1 MSAKRRPLTGQY
13 EADFPLPKRPRADQN
28 PCDVERGQDLNSY
41 STQSH
46 ADYTIAWICALHLE
60 LAASRL
66 MFDEEHP
73 SLPAYEEDRNVYV
86 LGRIAQHNVVMTALP
101 VVYGKVNAA
110 LVATHLKR
118 TFPNIRAT
126 LMVGIGGGAPNQ
138 ADLYLGD
145 VVVGTRVMEYDL
157 GKAKGDGQFEITPSD
172 KHPSPLLRGAFT
184 SLRSKHGLDRWS
196 PRAQEVLRTQLPQYC
211 RPTQPDRLFQASYQ
225 HPKDNEDCDHCDQ
238 TKLQTRRQR
247 LNENFFIH
255 YGGVASGDS
264 VNKDVSKRDTV
275 ARKLDII
282 CFEMEAAG
290 IMDSLQCLPIR
301 GICDYSDSHKNKKW
315 QHYAAATAASYA
327 KELLETIPVVSISRV
342 PSSFN
347 ISSVSHD
354 DSGHAPVAIDRKQ
367 TLLELIDFPQS
378 NTRKDTIRAEQGKTC
393 RWFLTHPK
401 YLFWADLT
409 RDTESGSLLWLRGK
423 AGAGKSTLLKFL
435 FLDSKKKQKDATV
448 VSFFFNAR
456 GDTLEKTIAGMYRSI
471 LWQML
476 TLLPDLQSVL
486 DDFEIIPANRELV
499 CPDLVALKTLLNNAV
514 LRLGNRPLLCFIDA
528 LDECDEDDARDMVE
542 YFENLIDE
550 AQTEGINVRV
560 VFSSRPY
567 PYIHMEERYRVTLEN
582 EAGHGQDLAQYV
594 KKCLKIPA
602 RPRVELEQTILE
614 KASGVFMW
622 VVLVVGILN
631 KEAGRGGLA
640 LRKRLSEI
648 PPTLSQL
655 FKDILTR
662 DQERP
667 EELRRCVL
675 WILCARRPLTSGE
688 FCHAMWVGGLATG
701 DVDNEIPDA
710 ADEESNA
717 ILATSS
723 SKGLIEVVPIKKK
736 QAIVQFI
743 HESVRDY
750 LVKDKGL
757 QELWPDIGFDW
768 EGISHELLRNDCE
781 AYLDHCLIPL
791 AKSPFTSAVNDA
803 KSSDNDN
810 EIAQG
815 SGDDAAIEGPA
826 EQSFPDPPLDDTHL
840 PNANASL
847 VLAEYATQNILHH
860 ANQAALSTPQE
871 DFLVR
876 FFDKWDSATLD
887 VYQPVK
893 KRRFGNYATPLQ
905 MLAALGTDHL
915 VRLYCEKME
924 SISDSHHHT
933 RWHPLMIAMAN
944 GHRNTAAALLGIP
957 SMVHEG
963 IDLMMTAQG
972 ETDVK
977 GFYRMS
983 PMTWA
988 AGENRCALMTL
999 LAKNGASMLKEDNVR
1014 STPLQRAEQHGQLRA
1029 LRVLVDGGVSSSDV
1043 SWHMAV
1049 FLALIHGRETAVVAF
1064 LQDFESWRK
1073 VPAGQI
1079 SGSGDWLESSA
1090 FCGSEEV
1097 VRLLLRQGTNPNGS
1111 GSTIDNPIAAAASEG
1126 HGQIVELLA
1135 DHGADLNRTR
1145 YGKTALMCA
1154 SQRGHLGIAQFLIH
1168 RGADLHLRNSEG
1180 KSALDLA
1187 LEKGNE
1193 DIAQLLRQE
1202 IDIEAYHASCR
1213 SLQ

>member
-1 MSAKRRPLTGQY
+1 MSTKRRPSTGKY
-13 EADFPLPKRPRADQN
+13 EADFRLPKRSRADQT
-28 PCDVERGQDLNSY
+28 PYDVEKGQDHNSCPR
-41 STQSH
+41 QSH

-73 SLPAYEEDRNVYV
+73 PLPAYEEDRNVYV

-118 TFPNIRAT
+118 SFPNIRAT
-126 LMVGIGGGAPNQ
+126 LMVGIGGGAPGQ

-157 GKAKGDGQFEITPSD
+157 GKAKGDGEFEITASD
-172 KHPSPLLRGAFT
+172 KHPSSLLRGAVT

-211 RPTQPDRLFQASYQ
+211 RPKQPDRLFQASYP

-301 GICDYSDSHKNKKW
+301 GICDYSDSHKNKEW
-315 QHYAAATAASYA
+315 QYYAAATAASYA
-327 KELLETIPVVSISRV
+327 KELLETIPVVAISRV

-347 ISSVSHD
+347 ISSVSQAD
-354 DSGHAPVAIDRKQ
+354 AEHAPVAIDRKQ
-367 TLLELIDFPQS
+367 TLLELVDFPQS

-401 YLFWADLT
+401 YLFWTDLT

-423 AGAGKSTLLKFL
+423 AGAGKSTLIKFL
-435 FLDSKKKQKDATV
+435 FLDSKRKQKDATV

-471 LWQML
+471 LWQVL

-486 DDFEIIPANRELV
+486 NDSEIIPANRELA

-514 LRLGNRPLLCFIDA
+514 LRLGNRPLFCFIDA

-567 PYIHMEERYRVTLEN
+567 PYIHMEERNLVTLEN
-582 EAGHGQDLAQYV
+582 EAGHGQDLARYV

-602 RPRVELEQTILE
+602 KPRVELEQAILE

-675 WILCARRPLTSGE
+675 WVLCARRPLTSGE
-688 FCHAMWVGGLATG
+688 FCHAMWAGGLATG
-701 DVDNEIPDA
+701 DVDDEIPDA
-710 ADEESNA
+710 ADEELNA
-717 ILATSS
+717 VLATSS
-723 SKGLIEVVPIKKK
+723 SKGLIEVVAIKKK

-743 HESVRDY
+743 HESVRDF

-768 EGISHELLRNDCE
+768 EGISHELVRSDCE
-781 AYLDHCLIPL
+781 AYLHRCLISP
-791 AKSPFTSAVNDA
+791 AKSSSAGTMNDA

-810 EIAQG
+810 EIAQD
-815 SGDDAAIEGPA
+815 SGDDAAIEGSR
-826 EQSFPDPPLDDTHL
+826 EHSFSDLPLDDSQL
-840 PNANASL
+840 PRMDGSL

-876 FFDKWDSATLD
+876 FFSRWDSATLD

-893 KRRFGNYATPLQ
+893 KRRFGNYTTPLQ
-905 MLAALGTDHL
+905 MLAVLGTGHL
-915 VRLYCEKME
+915 VRLYRKKME
-924 SISDSHHHT
+924 SISDSHQHA

-944 GHRNTAAALLGIP
+944 GHRNTAAALLSIP

-963 IDLMMTAQG
+963 VDLMEGSQAGT
-972 ETDVK
+972 EVK
-977 GFYRMS
+977 DFYRRS

-988 AGENRCALMTL
+988 AGQNRCALMTL
-999 LAKNGASMLKEDNVR
+999 LAKNGASMSETDDKR
-1014 STPLQRAEQHGQLRA
+1014 STPWEQAVRYGWLQA
-1029 LRVLVDGGVSSSDV
+1029 LRVLVDGAVSVSDE
-1043 SWHMAV
+1043 SWG
-1049 FLALIHGRETAVVAF
+1049 LAISEALDWNRAAAVVV
-1064 LQDFESWRK
+1064 LLENVESWRQ
-1073 VPAGQI
+1073 VPAGRHSD
-1079 SGSGDWLESSA
+1079 SGKWLETSA
-1090 FCGSEEV
+1090 FYGYGEV
-1097 VRLLLRQGTNPNGS
+1097 VRLLLRQGTNPNGRADDS
-1111 GSTIDNPIAAAASEG
+1111 PIALAASNGDG
-1126 HGQIVELLA
+1126 HIVEMLA
-1135 DHGADLNRTR
+1135 DHGADLNHTR
-1145 YGKTALMCA
+1145 FGETALMKA
-1154 SQRGHLGIAQFLIH
+1154 SRRDHLAIAQSLIH
-1168 RGADLHLRNSEG
+1168 RGADLHIKNRVG
-1180 KSALDLA
+1180 QTALDIA
-1187 LEKGNE
+1187 LKEGGE
-1193 DIAQLLRQE
+1193 EIARLLRQAISNE
-1202 IDIEAYHASCR
+1202 P
-1213 SLQ
+1213 